1 MFIKI
6 IYFYSFF
13 FISANKCV
21 FNIPTHMLH
30 RFYFISLEREEKSVS
45 SMNVVENYF
54 KLFLRKKDR
63 LAVREIVMKHILIS
77 I

>member
-1 MFIKI
+1 
-6 IYFYSFF
+6 
-13 FISANKCV
+13 
-21 FNIPTHMLH
+21 MLH

-63 LAVREIVMKHILIS
+63 LAVREIVIKHILIS